1 LSAES
6 AILLELHEVNAKL
19 DQLAARLNAVSPT
32 VWPER
37 LRTVEAV
44 LYVRQAHRLP
54 TFCARTL
61 SKWLAA
67 GRLSDIASPRR
78 WLREELDR
86 CCCGTPASSE
96 TRGRRRAS

>member
-1 LSAES
+1 MSAET
-6 AILLELHEVNAKL
+6 AILLELHELNAKL
-19 DQLAARLNAVSPT
+19 DQLAARIDAVSPT

-44 LYVRQAHRLP
+44 LYVRQAHRWP

-78 WLREELDR
+78 WLRGELDR
-86 CCCGTPASSE
+86 CCAGTPVSHEA
-96 TRGRRRAS
+96 RGARRP